1 MQEIYAYR
9 DGKLIG
15 VYKSSQEASKALN
28 LSDSTI
34 STIKNQKKKTRKG
47 LRFSNEPLSE
57 EILAEDRKTNTLDK
71 HNFYDEIDERNFTF
85 PTRGK
90 DLVQALEKYIAR
102 NIRPTVIMRMDKQTA
117 KLHEYYLKGLFTRIY
132 NRVK

>member
-9 DGKLIG
+9 DGNLIG
-15 VYKSSQEASKALN
+15 VFKSSQEASKALN

-47 LRFSNEPLSE
+47 LRFSNEPLDE
-57 EILAEDRKTNTLDK
+57 ETLEEDRNVNTLDK

-85 PTRGK
+85 PSKGT
-90 DLVQALEKYIAR
+90 DLVRALEKYISH
-102 NIRPTVIMRMDKQTA
+102 NIRPSVMRMDKQTA
-117 KLHEYYLKGLFTRIY
+117 KLHEFYLKGLFTRIY
-132 NRVK
+132 NRIK

>member
-9 DGKLIG
+9 DGNLIG

-47 LRFSNEPLSE
+47 LRFSNEPLDE
-57 EILAEDRKTNTLDK
+57 ETLEEDRKVNTL
-71 HNFYDEIDERNFTF
+71 DERNFTF
-85 PTRGK
+85 PSKGT

-102 NIRPTVIMRMDKQTA
+102 NIRPSVMRMDKQTA
-117 KLHEYYLKGLFTRIY
+117 KLHEFYLKGLFTRIY
-132 NRVK
+132 NRIK

>member
-1 MQEIYAYR
+1 MQELYAYR

-47 LRFSNEPLSE
+47 LRFSNEPLDE
-57 EILAEDRKTNTLDK
+57 ETLEEDRKVNTLDK
-71 HNFYDEIDERNFTF
+71 LNFYDEIDERNFTF

-90 DLVQALEKYIAR
+90 ELVQALEKYIAR
-102 NIRPTVIMRMDKQTA
+102 NIRPTVMRMDKQTA

>member
-34 STIKNQKKKTRKG
+34 STIKNQNKKTRKG
-47 LRFSNEPLSE
+47 LRFSNEPLDE
-57 EILAEDRKTNTLDK
+57 ETLEEDRKVNTLDK
-71 HNFYDEIDERNFTF
+71 HNFYDEVDERNFTF

-90 DLVQALEKYIAR
+90 ELVQALEKYIAR
-102 NIRPTVIMRMDKQTA
+102 NIRPTVMRMDKQTA

-132 NRVK
+132 KRIK

>member
-1 MQEIYAYR
+1 MQELYAYR
-9 DGKLIG
+9 DGNLIG

-47 LRFSNEPLSE
+47 LRFSNEPLDE
-57 EILAEDRKTNTLDK
+57 EILAEDRKTNTL
-71 HNFYDEIDERNFTF
+71 
-85 PTRGK
+85 
-90 DLVQALEKYIAR
+90 
-102 NIRPTVIMRMDKQTA
+102 DKQTA

-132 NRVK
+132 NRIK

>member
-9 DGKLIG
+9 DGNLIG

-47 LRFSNEPLSE
+47 LRFSNEPLDE

-71 HNFYDEIDERNFTF
+71 HNFTF
-85 PTRGK
+85 PSKGT

-102 NIRPTVIMRMDKQTA
+102 NIRPTVMRMDKQTA
-117 KLHEYYLKGLFTRIY
+117 KLHEFYLKGLFTRIY

>member
-15 VYKSSQEASKALN
+15 IYKSSQEASKALN

-47 LRFSNEPLSE
+47 LRFSNEPLDE
-57 EILAEDRKTNTLDK
+57 ETLEEDRKVNTLDK
-71 HNFYDEIDERNFTF
+71 HNFYDEVDERNFTF

-90 DLVQALEKYIAR
+90 ELVQALEKYIAR

>member
-1 MQEIYAYR
+1 MKEIYAYR
-9 DGKLIG
+9 DGNLIG

-34 STIKNQKKKTRKG
+34 CTIKNQKKKTRKG

-90 DLVQALEKYIAR
+90 DLVQALEKYISH
-102 NIRPTVIMRMDKQTA
+102 NIRPSVMRMDKQTA

-132 NRVK
+132 NRIK

>member
-1 MQEIYAYR
+1 MKEIYAYR
-9 DGKLIG
+9 DGNLIG
-15 VYKSSQEASKALN
+15 VYKSIQEASKALN

-47 LRFSNEPLSE
+47 LRFSNEPLDE
-57 EILAEDRKTNTLDK
+57 ETLEEDRKVNTLDK
-71 HNFYDEIDERNFTF
+71 HNFYDERNFTF

-90 DLVQALEKYIAR
+90 ELVQALEKYVAS
-102 NIRPTVIMRMDKQTA
+102 NIRPSVMRMDKQTA

-132 NRVK
+132 NRIK

>member
-15 VYKSSQEASKALN
+15 VFKSSQEASKVLN

-34 STIKNQKKKTRKG
+34 CTIKNQKKKTRKG
-47 LRFSNEPLSE
+47 LRFSNEPLDE
-57 EILAEDRKTNTLDK
+57 ETLEEDRKVNTLDK

-85 PTRGK
+85 PTKGT
-90 DLVQALEKYIAR
+90 DLIQALEKYIAR
-102 NIRPTVIMRMDKQTA
+102 NIRPSVMRMDKQTA
-117 KLHEYYLKGLFTRIY
+117 KLHEFYLKGLFTRIY

>member
-1 MQEIYAYR
+1 MQELYAYR

-15 VYKSSQEASKALN
+15 VFKSSQEASKALN

-47 LRFSNEPLSE
+47 LRFSNEPLDE
-57 EILAEDRKTNTLDK
+57 ETLAEDRKTNTLLE
-71 HNFYDEIDERNFTF
+71 HNFHDEVDERNFTF
-85 PTRGK
+85 PSKGT
-90 DLVQALEKYIAR
+90 DLVRALEKYISH
-102 NIRPTVIMRMDKQTA
+102 NIRPSVMRMDKQTA
-117 KLHEYYLKGLFTRIY
+117 KLHEFYLKGLFTRIY

>member
-1 MQEIYAYR
+1 MKEIYAYR
-9 DGKLIG
+9 DGNLIG

-47 LRFSNEPLSE
+47 LRFSNEPLDE
-57 EILAEDRKTNTLDK
+57 KTLEEDRKVNTLDK
-71 HNFYDEIDERNFTF
+71 HNFYDEIDERNFKF
-85 PTRGK
+85 PSKGT
-90 DLVQALEKYIAR
+90 DLIQALEKYIAR
-102 NIRPTVIMRMDKQTA
+102 NIRSTVMRMDKQTA

>member
-9 DGKLIG
+9 DGNLIG

-34 STIKNQKKKTRKG
+34 CTIKNQKKKTRKG

-57 EILAEDRKTNTLDK
+57 ETLEEDRKVNTLDK

-102 NIRPTVIMRMDKQTA
+102 NIRPTVMRMDKQTA

-132 NRVK
+132 NRIK

>member
-1 MQEIYAYR
+1 MQEIFAYR
-9 DGKLIG
+9 DGNLIG

-47 LRFSNEPLSE
+47 LRFSNEPLDE
-57 EILAEDRKTNTLDK
+57 ETLAEDRKTNTLDK

-85 PTRGK
+85 PSKGT
-90 DLVQALEKYIAR
+90 DLVRALEKYIAR
-102 NIRPTVIMRMDKQTA
+102 NIRPSVMRMDKQTA
-117 KLHEYYLKGLFTRIY
+117 KLHEYYLKGLFTRMY
-132 NRVK
+132 NRIK

>member
-9 DGKLIG
+9 DGNLIG

-47 LRFSNEPLSE
+47 LRFSNEPLDE
-57 EILAEDRKTNTLDK
+57 ETLEKDRKVNTLDS

-85 PTRGK
+85 PTKGT
-90 DLVQALEKYIAR
+90 DLVRALEKYISH
-102 NIRPTVIMRMDKQTA
+102 NIRPSVMRMDKQTA
-117 KLHEYYLKGLFTRIY
+117 KLHEFYLKGLFTRIY
-132 NRVK
+132 NRIK

>member
-1 MQEIYAYR
+1 MKELYAYR
-9 DGKLIG
+9 DGNLIG

-47 LRFSNEPLSE
+47 LRFSNEPLDE
-57 EILAEDRKTNTLDK
+57 ETLAEDRKTNTLDK
-71 HNFYDEIDERNFTF
+71 HNFYDEVDERNFTF
-85 PTRGK
+85 PTSGK

-102 NIRPTVIMRMDKQTA
+102 NIRPSVMRMDKQTA
-117 KLHEYYLKGLFTRIY
+117 KLHEFYLKGLFTRIY
-132 NRVK
+132 NRIK

>member
-9 DGKLIG
+9 DGNLIG
-15 VYKSSQEASKALN
+15 VFKSSQEASKALN

-47 LRFSNEPLSE
+47 LRFSNEPLDE
-57 EILAEDRKTNTLDK
+57 ETLEEDRKVNTLDK

-85 PTRGK
+85 PTRGT
-90 DLVQALEKYIAR
+90 DLVRALEKYIAR
-102 NIRPTVIMRMDKQTA
+102 NIRPSVMRMDKQTA
-117 KLHEYYLKGLFTRIY
+117 KLHEFYLKGLFTRIY
-132 NRVK
+132 KRIK

>member
-9 DGKLIG
+9 DGNLIG

-34 STIKNQKKKTRKG
+34 WTIKNQKKKTRKG
-47 LRFSNEPLSE
+47 LRFSNEPFDE
-57 EILAEDRKTNTLDK
+57 ETLEEDRKVNTLDK
-71 HNFYDEIDERNFTF
+71 HNFYDEVDERNFTF

-90 DLVQALEKYIAR
+90 ELVQALEKYVAS
-102 NIRPTVIMRMDKQTA
+102 NIRPTVMRMDKQTA
-117 KLHEYYLKGLFTRIY
+117 KLHEFYLKGLFTRIY

>member
-1 MQEIYAYR
+1 M
-9 DGKLIG
+9 
-15 VYKSSQEASKALN
+15 
-28 LSDSTI
+28 SDSTI

-47 LRFSNEPLSE
+47 LRFSNKPLDE
-57 EILAEDRKTNTLDK
+57 ETLEEDRKVNTLDK

-102 NIRPTVIMRMDKQTA
+102 NIRPTVMRMDKQTA
-117 KLHEYYLKGLFTRIY
+117 KLHEFYLKGLFTRIY

>member
-1 MQEIYAYR
+1 MQELYAYR
-9 DGKLIG
+9 DGNLIG
-15 VYKSSQEASKALN
+15 VFKSSQEASKALN

-47 LRFSNEPLSE
+47 LRFSNEPLDE
-57 EILAEDRKTNTLDK
+57 ETLEEDRKVNTLYN

-102 NIRPTVIMRMDKQTA
+102 NIRPTVMRMDKQTA

>member
-15 VYKSSQEASKALN
+15 VFKSSQEASKALN

-47 LRFSNEPLSE
+47 LRFSNEPLDE
-57 EILAEDRKTNTLDK
+57 ETLAEDRKTNTLLE
-71 HNFYDEIDERNFTF
+71 HNFHDELDERNFTF

-90 DLVQALEKYIAR
+90 DLIQVLEKYISH
-102 NIRPTVIMRMDKQTA
+102 NIRPTVMRMDKQTA

>member
-9 DGKLIG
+9 DGNLIG

-57 EILAEDRKTNTLDK
+57 EILAEDRKTNTLLE
-71 HNFYDEIDERNFTF
+71 HNFHDEVDERNFTF

-90 DLVQALEKYIAR
+90 ELVQALEKYVAS
-102 NIRPTVIMRMDKQTA
+102 NIRPTVMRMDKHTA

-132 NRVK
+132 NRIK

>member
-1 MQEIYAYR
+1 MKEIYAYR
-9 DGKLIG
+9 DGNLIG

-34 STIKNQKKKTRKG
+34 CTIKNQKKKTRKG
-47 LRFSNEPLSE
+47 LRFSNKPLDE
-57 EILAEDRKTNTLDK
+57 ETLEEDRKVNTLDK

-90 DLVQALEKYIAR
+90 DLVQALEKYVAS
-102 NIRPTVIMRMDKQTA
+102 NIRPTVMRMDKQTA

>member
-15 VYKSSQEASKALN
+15 IYKSSQEASKALN

-47 LRFSNEPLSE
+47 LRFSNEPLDE
-57 EILAEDRKTNTLDK
+57 ETLEEDRKVNTLDK
-71 HNFYDEIDERNFTF
+71 HNFYDEVDERNFTF

-90 DLVQALEKYIAR
+90 ELVQALEKYIAR

-117 KLHEYYLKGLFTRIY
+117 KLHEFYLKGLFTRIY

>member
-102 NIRPTVIMRMDKQTA
+102 NIRPTVIMRIDKQTA

>member
-1 MQEIYAYR
+1 MKEIYAYR
-9 DGKLIG
+9 DGNLIG
-15 VYKSSQEASKALN
+15 VFKSSQEASKAPN
-28 LSDSTI
+28 LSASTI

-47 LRFSNEPLSE
+47 LRFSNEPPDE
-57 EILAEDRKTNTLDK
+57 ETLAEDRKVNTLDK

-90 DLVQALEKYIAR
+90 ELVQALEKYIAR
-102 NIRPTVIMRMDKQTA
+102 NIRPTVMRMDKQTA

>member
-1 MQEIYAYR
+1 MKETYAYR

-34 STIKNQKKKTRKG
+34 CTIKNQKKKTRKG
-47 LRFSNEPLSE
+47 LRFSNEPLDE
-57 EILAEDRKTNTLDK
+57 ETLEEDRKVNTLDK

-85 PTRGK
+85 PSKGT
-90 DLVQALEKYIAR
+90 DLVRALEKYISH
-102 NIRPTVIMRMDKQTA
+102 NIRPSVMRMDKQTA
-117 KLHEYYLKGLFTRIY
+117 KLHEFYLKGLFTRIY

>member
-1 MQEIYAYR
+1 MKELYAYR
-9 DGKLIG
+9 DGNLIG

-47 LRFSNEPLSE
+47 LRFSNEPLDE
-57 EILAEDRKTNTLDK
+57 ETLEEDRKVNTLNK

-85 PTRGK
+85 PTKGS
-90 DLVQALEKYIAR
+90 DLVRALEKYIAR
-102 NIRPTVIMRMDKQTA
+102 NIRPSGMRMDKQTA
-117 KLHEYYLKGLFTRIY
+117 KLHEFYLKGLFTRIY
-132 NRVK
+132 NRIK

>member
-9 DGKLIG
+9 DGNLIG

-34 STIKNQKKKTRKG
+34 CTIKNQKKKTRKG
-47 LRFSNEPLSE
+47 LRFSNEPLDE
-57 EILAEDRKTNTLDK
+57 ETLEEDRKVNTLDK

-85 PTRGK
+85 PSKGT
-90 DLVQALEKYIAR
+90 DLVRAVEKYISR
-102 NIRPTVIMRMDKQTA
+102 NIRPRVMRMDKQTA
-117 KLHEYYLKGLFTRIY
+117 KLHEFYLKGLFTRIY